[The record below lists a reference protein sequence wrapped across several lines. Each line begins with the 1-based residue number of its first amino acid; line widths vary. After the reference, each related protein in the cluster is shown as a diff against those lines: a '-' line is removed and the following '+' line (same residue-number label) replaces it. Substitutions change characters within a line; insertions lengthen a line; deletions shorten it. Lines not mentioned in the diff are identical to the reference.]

1 MCIERKIGIAGN
13 GEIID
18 GKGIERF
25 GSFYQSR
32 RGACTAK
39 FRETIGNEEDEDD
52 EKTITR
58 PFDLEVSEERVGA
71 EEVEC
76 LIDDVSLLI
85 TRWDGVTQGG

>member
-1 MCIERKIGIAGN
+1 VCIEREIGIAGN

-25 GSFYQSR
+25 GGFYLSKR
-32 RGACTAK
+32 RACTAK

-58 PFDLEVSEERVGA
+58 ALDLEVSKERVGA
-71 EEVEC
+71 EEVER
-76 LIDDVSLLI
+76 LVDNVSLFI
-85 TRWDGVTQGG
+85 TR